1 LTRATKS
8 VFPSLNWQVERQFI
22 VLAAQ
27 LSQTAA
33 LIVRELAL
41 ELLRQAAWEGF
52 EEGRAQSQI
61 GNRFGESR
69 NDERGL
75 YPRRERRNGRGG

>member
-1 LTRATKS
+1 M
-8 VFPSLNWQVERQFI
+8 
-22 VLAAQ
+22 AAQ

-33 LIVRELAL
+33 LIVRELGL
-41 ELLRQAAWEGF
+41 EPLRQAACEGF

-69 NDERGL
+69 NNERGL
-75 YPRRERRNGRGG
+75 HPGRKRRNGRGG

>member
-1 LTRATKS
+1 M
-8 VFPSLNWQVERQFI
+8 
-22 VLAAQ
+22 AAQ
-27 LSQTAA
+27 LSETAA
-33 LIVRELAL
+33 LIVRELGL
-41 ELLRQAAWEGF
+41 ELLRQAACEGF

-75 YPRRERRNGRGG
+75 YPRRERRNGRGAA